1 MGLVFWALKVWLY
14 YISHLAIA
22 KEASDTQKLGCMAS
36 WHILKPYQIVK
47 LSAMPQKSSAKRQL
61 QNIGQHAVKVK
72 LIFGAQ
78 KIMSRIRIT
87 ITITMTIVT
96 T

>member
-47 LSAMPQKSSAKRQL
+47 LSAMPQKKLCKKTAAKYWSTCSQSEVDFWCTE
-61 QNIGQHAVKVK
+61 NHV
-72 LIFGAQ
+72 
-78 KIMSRIRIT
+78 
-87 ITITMTIVT
+87 
-96 T
+96 